1 MSLAHAILSFLS
13 DRACSGY
20 DLAKNFDGSV
30 GFFWNASHQQI
41 YRELTKLES
50 LGWLHYETVT
60 QAGKPDKKLYR
71 MTGVGRRELIDWIC
85 QPSELTPI
93 KEELLV
99 KIYAG
104 DYVSPNVIL
113 KHLERHYHAHQQRL
127 AIYQNIR
134 QQYFQ
139 NPEALPKPFKFQ
151 YLTLLSGL
159 HYEQGQVDWCEE
171 AIAFLRTEVEKAQDR
186 S

>member
-13 DRACSGY
+13 DRSYSGY

-50 LGWLHYETVT
+50 LGWISYETVAQT
-60 QAGKPDKKLYR
+60 GKPDKKLYR
-71 MTGVGRRELIDWIC
+71 MTETGRKELMDWISR
-85 QPSELTPI
+85 PSELTPI

-104 DYVSPNVIL
+104 HYVSPLVII
-113 KHLERHYHAHQQRL
+113 KHLEQHHQAHQERL
-127 AIYQNIR
+127 ATYQTIR

-139 NPEALPKPFKFQ
+139 NPEALPQALKFH

-159 HYEQGQVDWCEE
+159 HYEQGQINWCAE
-171 AIAFLRTEVEKAQDR
+171 AIAYLRAPVAEAQNQ
-186 S
+186 

>member
-13 DRACSGY
+13 DRSCSGY

-50 LGWLHYETVT
+50 LGWISYETVA
-60 QAGKPDKKLYR
+60 QKGKPDKKLYR
-71 MTGVGRRELIDWIC
+71 MTETGCQELMDWIS

-104 DYVSPNVIL
+104 HYVSPTVIL
-113 KHLERHYHAHQQRL
+113 KHLEQQHQAHQERL
-127 AIYQNIR
+127 ATYQTIR

-139 NPEALPKPFKFQ
+139 NPEALPQASKFH

-159 HYEQGQVDWCEE
+159 HYEQGQIDWCAE
-171 AIAFLRTEVEKAQDR
+171 AMAYLRAHGAEAQNQ
-186 S
+186 

>member
-13 DRACSGY
+13 DHACSGY

-50 LGWLHYETVT
+50 LGWISYETVA

-71 MTGVGRRELIDWIC
+71 MTETGLKELMEWIS
-85 QPSELTPI
+85 QPSKLTPI

-104 DYVSPNVIL
+104 QYVSPAVIL
-113 KHLERHYHAHQQRL
+113 KHLEQHLLSHQERL
-127 AIYQNIR
+127 ATYQAIR
-134 QQYFQ
+134 QQHFQ
-139 NPEALPKPFKFQ
+139 NPEALPQASKFR

-159 HYEQGQVDWCEE
+159 HYEQGQIDWCVE
-171 AIAFLRTEVEKAQDR
+171 AIAFLRAQVAAAQNQ
-186 S
+186 

>member
-1 MSLAHAILSFLS
+1 MSLAHVILSFLS
-13 DRACSGY
+13 DRPCSGY

-50 LGWLHYETVT
+50 FGWISYETVA
-60 QAGKPDKKLYR
+60 QSGKPDKKLYS
-71 MTGVGRRELIDWIC
+71 MTEMGRKELIDWIGR
-85 QPSELTPI
+85 PSALTPI

-104 DYVSPNVIL
+104 HYVSPAVIL
-113 KHLERHYHAHQQRL
+113 KHLEQHHQAHQERL
-127 AIYQNIR
+127 ATYQTIR

-139 NPEALPKPFKFQ
+139 NPEALPQSSQFH

-159 HYEQGQVDWCEE
+159 HYEQGQLDWCAE
-171 AIAFLRTEVEKAQDR
+171 AMAFLRAQIAEAQ
-186 S
+186 SL